1 MTEAFVVVQTAEEA
15 VDRLAAL
22 HERATGALNQALK
35 QYLKD
40 RVEPDA
46 EQRALFR
53 YPELRLTYH
62 CHGEVPQTTRAYAKV
77 QLPGTYS
84 VTVTHPAAFR
94 KYLLEQL
101 VPLMHDF
108 TVTVE
113 VGVSQQNIPYPYVVE
128 QGDELAGS
136 GVTAATLAR
145 VFPST
150 DLSAAT
156 DGIADGLY
164 DWENTDPLPLALF
177 DAARVDFSLRRL
189 VHYTGS
195 DWRHVQ
201 PWILLTNYHRY
212 VDQFILHGLEQLRS
226 DPRFIRMVL
235 PGNVV
240 IDKSMDHG
248 EASAI
253 AAGVVWH
260 RYQMPAY
267 HLQATDGHG
276 VTLVNIGVGPSNAK
290 NITDHLAVLRPHCW
304 LMIGHC
310 GGLRQSQT
318 IGDYVLAH
326 AYMRRDGILDRVV
339 PPNIPIPALA
349 EVQLALQQA
358 AANVTGEKGEELKKR
373 LRTGTVLTYD
383 DRNWELRWAQER
395 PLINLSRAVAVDME
409 SGTIA
414 AQGYRLRVPYGTLL
428 CVSDKPLHSEIKLPG
443 SANAFYERA
452 VSQHLK
458 IGIEAV
464 DLLRTELNSLHSRKL
479 RSFDEPPP
487 LSGWDGHLTVRPL
500 ALSVQTV
507 RCSFAMSRPT
517 RPDSRRPG
525 VKPPYS
531 AARRVAKA
539 PPSEPKLILFNK
551 PFDVLT
557 QFSDEGGRAT
567 LKDFIDI
574 PGIYPAGRLDRD
586 SEGLLLLTNDGQL
599 QARIADP
606 KHKLAKTYW
615 VQVEGEPSEEQ
626 LQRLRDGV
634 ELNDGMTLPAEARPL
649 DEPELWPRNPPVR
662 FRKSIPTHWLELV
675 IREGRN
681 RQVRRMTAAVGLPT
695 LRLVRVRIG
704 DWSIEGLDQ
713 GQWKEVPARL

>member
-1 MTEAFVVVQTAEEA
+1 MSQAFEVVDTAEQA

-22 HERATGALNQALK
+22 HEQATGALSQALK
-35 QYLKD
+35 RYLKD
-40 RVEPDA
+40 RTEPDA
-46 EQRALFR
+46 GERALFR
-53 YPELRLTYH
+53 YPALRLTYY
-62 CHGEVPQTTRAYAKV
+62 CQGEAPVITRAYAKV
-77 QLPGTYS
+77 QVAGTYS
-84 VTVTHPAAFR
+84 VTVTQPAAFR

-101 VPLMHDF
+101 GPLMSDF

-113 VGVSQQNIPYPYVVE
+113 VGVSEQNIPYPYVVE
-128 QGDELAGS
+128 QGDELAGT
-136 GVTAATLAR
+136 GITAAALAR

-164 DWENTDPLPLALF
+164 DWDAEPLPLALF

-212 VDQFILHGLEQLRS
+212 VDQFIAHGLEQLRD
-226 DPRFIRMVL
+226 DPRFVRMVL
-235 PGNVV
+235 PGNVI
-240 IDKSMDHG
+240 IDKGMDNG
-248 EASAI
+248 EAQALV
-253 AAGVVWH
+253 AGVVWH

-267 HLQATDGHG
+267 HLMAADGDG
-276 VTLVNIGVGPSNAK
+276 ITLVNIGVGPSNAK

-349 EVQLALQQA
+349 EVQLALQEA
-358 AANVTGEKGEELKKR
+358 AAQVTGERGDDLKKR

-443 SANAFYERA
+443 AANAFYNRA

-458 IGIEAV
+458 IGIAAL

-479 RSFDEPPP
+479 RSFDEPP
-487 LSGWDGHLTVRPL
+487 
-500 ALSVQTV
+500 
-507 RCSFAMSRPT
+507 
-517 RPDSRRPG
+517 
-525 VKPPYS
+525 
-531 AARRVAKA
+531 
-539 PPSEPKLILFNK
+539 
-551 PFDVLT
+551 
-557 QFSDEGGRAT
+557 
-567 LKDFIDI
+567 
-574 PGIYPAGRLDRD
+574 
-586 SEGLLLLTNDGQL
+586 
-599 QARIADP
+599 
-606 KHKLAKTYW
+606 
-615 VQVEGEPSEEQ
+615 
-626 LQRLRDGV
+626 
-634 ELNDGMTLPAEARPL
+634 
-649 DEPELWPRNPPVR
+649 
-662 FRKSIPTHWLELV
+662 FR
-675 IREGRN
+675 
-681 RQVRRMTAAVGLPT
+681 
-695 LRLVRVRIG
+695 
-704 DWSIEGLDQ
+704 
-713 GQWKEVPARL
+713 

>member
-1 MTEAFVVVQTAEEA
+1 MTGCQTRRMPIVTRTAEHFTVAATPEAA
-15 VDRLAAL
+15 VDQLASL
-22 HERATGALNQALK
+22 HARATGALSQALK
-35 QYLKD
+35 RYLKD
-40 RVEPDA
+40 RTEPTAD
-46 EQRALFR
+46 ERQSFR
-53 YPELRLTYH
+53 YPLLRVVYQS
-62 CHGEVPQTTRAYAKV
+62 HGEVPSTTRAYAKL
-77 QLPGTYS
+77 QMPGTYA
-84 VTVTHPAAFR
+84 VTVTQPAAFT

-101 VPLMHDF
+101 RPLVRDF
-108 TVTVE
+108 DITLE
-113 VGVSQQNIPYPYVVE
+113 VGVSDQNIPYPYVVD
-128 QGDELAGS
+128 QGDELAGT
-136 GVTAATLAR
+136 GVTAAELAR

-156 DGIADGLY
+156 DSIADGLY
-164 DWENTDPLPLALF
+164 DWAAVDPLPLALF

-212 VDQFILHGLEQLRS
+212 VDQFVAHGLEQLQN
-226 DPRFIRMVL
+226 DPRFVRLVM

-240 IDKSMDHG
+240 IEKGMDNG
-248 EASAI
+248 EAQAL

-267 HLQATDGHG
+267 HLIAADGDG

-326 AYMRRDGILDRVV
+326 AYMRRDGILDRLV
-339 PPNIPIPALA
+339 PPHIPIPALA
-349 EVQLALQQA
+349 EVQLALQEA
-358 AANVTGEKGEELKKR
+358 AAQITGERGDQLKKR

-443 SANAFYERA
+443 SANAFYNRA

-458 IGIEAV
+458 IGIAAL

-479 RSFDEPPP
+479 RSFDEPP
-487 LSGWDGHLTVRPL
+487 
-500 ALSVQTV
+500 
-507 RCSFAMSRPT
+507 
-517 RPDSRRPG
+517 
-525 VKPPYS
+525 
-531 AARRVAKA
+531 
-539 PPSEPKLILFNK
+539 
-551 PFDVLT
+551 
-557 QFSDEGGRAT
+557 
-567 LKDFIDI
+567 
-574 PGIYPAGRLDRD
+574 
-586 SEGLLLLTNDGQL
+586 
-599 QARIADP
+599 
-606 KHKLAKTYW
+606 
-615 VQVEGEPSEEQ
+615 
-626 LQRLRDGV
+626 
-634 ELNDGMTLPAEARPL
+634 
-649 DEPELWPRNPPVR
+649 
-662 FRKSIPTHWLELV
+662 FR
-675 IREGRN
+675 
-681 RQVRRMTAAVGLPT
+681 
-695 LRLVRVRIG
+695 
-704 DWSIEGLDQ
+704 
-713 GQWKEVPARL
+713 